1 MRSIVWREAARANL
15 AEMVAY
21 ISADNPAAA
30 RQLRDAIEESVLPL
44 IEHPFLY
51 KSGRARGTR
60 EIVVHPNYI
69 VIYRVTTHEI
79 EVVTVVHARRR
90 YP

>member
-1 MRSIVWREAARANL
+1 MSSTTEFVSAGI
-15 AEMVAY
+15 VAY

-30 RQLRDAIEESVLPL
+30 RQLRQVIEKSVLPL
-44 IEHPFLY
+44 VEHPFLY

-60 EIVVHPNYI
+60 EIVAHPNDI

-79 EVVTVVHARRR
+79 EVVEVVHARCR